1 MLSVIPLYMI
11 NLSDL
16 VYESGKVENI
26 SIFSKDE
33 RDIDGVLISFEAI
46 SVFITVDIES
56 DEILLLEAIPDN
68 FRTLLGIYA
77 LQDCIGA
84 NLQWAWF
91 MDNQQNYRDG
101 IRLEFD
107 NGLIYELVAI
117 ASSLKILRV
126 HEV

>member
-1 MLSVIPLYMI
+1 M
-11 NLSDL
+11 
-16 VYESGKVENI
+16 
-26 SIFSKDE
+26 
-33 RDIDGVLISFEAI
+33 ISFEAI

>member
-1 MLSVIPLYMI
+1 MI

-91 MDNQQNYRDG
+91 
-101 IRLEFD
+101 D

>member
-1 MLSVIPLYMI
+1 MI

-26 SIFSKDE
+26 SIFSTNE

-46 SVFITVDIES
+46 SVFVTVDVES
-56 DEILLLEAIPDN
+56 DEILLLETIPDK
-68 FRTLLGIYA
+68 FRAMLGTYA
-77 LQDCIGA
+77 FQDCIGA
-84 NLQWAWF
+84 QLQWAWF

-107 NGLIYELVAI
+107 NGLIYELIAM
-117 ASSLKILRV
+117 ASSLKILRA